1 MERIW
6 LAIAGLFGVAAIGAD
21 AAARH
26 LLAGDAER
34 LEFAA
39 TGARY
44 ALLHAAA
51 LVGIAALGRAGRRDW
66 AAIWRA
72 AAAWCFVA
80 GLVLFCGS
88 LFLGAAGGPAVVL
101 RLTPAGGVLFMA
113 GWAALLL
120 HALSPRRAG

>member
-1 MERIW
+1 MRRR
-6 LAIAGLFGVAAIGAD
+6 
-21 AAARH
+21 RH

-51 LVGIAALGRAGRRDW
+51 LRRHRSAAAARAG
-66 AAIWRA
+66 AIGRQCWRA

-88 LFLGAAGGPAVVL
+88 LFLRRGGGQAVVL